1 MTSATDQRYAARASG
16 SIAGARSAALLIL
29 YLLLAAGVFG
39 GVLLEHMV
47 WRARIQDAISISESI
62 SRFLRLTASMN
73 PTKNTQFRASFNS
86 TISQT
91 LDGKLPMLLK
101 TNYLYTPWW
110 ETLARMK
117 VSSTMHEA
125 DLDLEV
131 THQAMQHSI
140 AGGFTVGYDVAT
152 MLNVILQIC
161 WWTPI
166 LQGWDALD
174 VLSMEGFSLAF
185 LPAMGALVSAAWT
198 SNFETR
204 AHDES
209 HEDEEMGHAEKNH

>member
-1 MTSATDQRYAARASG
+1 MTSAVDQRYAARASG

-39 GVLLEHMV
+39 GVLLEHM
-47 WRARIQDAISISESI
+47 
-62 SRFLRLTASMN
+62 
-73 PTKNTQFRASFNS
+73 
-86 TISQT
+86 
-91 LDGKLPMLLK
+91 
-101 TNYLYTPWW
+101 LYTPWW

-125 DLDLEV
+125 DVDLEV

-152 MLNVILQIC
+152 ILNVILQIC

-174 VLSMEGFSLAF
+174 VLSIEGFSLAF

-209 HEDEEMGHAEKNH
+209 YADEEMCHAEKNH